1 MKLLTQL
8 SETGC
13 IEHCECKVRAQ
24 LRTLSGN
31 KMSVLDGAGKH
42 VGVEFSGS
50 KITGNE
56 YVCYLQD
63 GDGHM
68 IGTPHQYGTRK
79 SISIAE
85 FYAEAGELK
94 FE

>member
-1 MKLLTQL
+1 
-8 SETGC
+8 
-13 IEHCECKVRAQ
+13 
-24 LRTLSGN
+24 
-31 KMSVLDGAGKH
+31 MSVLDGAGKH

-68 IGTPHQYGTRK
+68 IGTPHQ
-79 SISIAE
+79 
-85 FYAEAGELK
+85 
-94 FE
+94 

>member
-1 MKLLTQL
+1 M
-8 SETGC
+8 
-13 IEHCECKVRAQ
+13 RAQ
-24 LRTLSGN
+24 LRTLSRN

-68 IGTPHQYGTRK
+68 IGTPHQ
-79 SISIAE
+79 
-85 FYAEAGELK
+85 
-94 FE
+94 